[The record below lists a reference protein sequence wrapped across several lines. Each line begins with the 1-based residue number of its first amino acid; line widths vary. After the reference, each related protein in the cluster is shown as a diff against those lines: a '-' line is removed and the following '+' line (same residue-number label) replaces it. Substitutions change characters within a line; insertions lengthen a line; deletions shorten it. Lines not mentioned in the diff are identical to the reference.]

1 MPVESQRALF
11 LIALGVVILL
21 ACKKPQQAKEATV
34 PVPSV
39 EIPEDAIVI
48 VPPIGD
54 AAGLGVDE
62 WAKANNMEIR
72 RYAEDANLDGA
83 EDWVKALFV
92 LSEGHRPAAVVSKN
106 GDVTIIEIDDK
117 LIEKLEALK

>member
-11 LIALGVVILL
+11 LIALGIVILL

-48 VPPIGD
+48 VPPVGD

-72 RYAEDANLDGA
+72 RYAEDANLDEA